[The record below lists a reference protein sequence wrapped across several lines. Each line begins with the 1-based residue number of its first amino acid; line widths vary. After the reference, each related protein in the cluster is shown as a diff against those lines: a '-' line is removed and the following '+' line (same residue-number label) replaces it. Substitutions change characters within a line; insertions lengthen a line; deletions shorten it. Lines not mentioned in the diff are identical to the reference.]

1 MVTLDRLRIDLEKKL
16 QIDREITT
24 VEVIGDTLDECLAD
38 AAVQLES
45 KIQNL
50 EYEVMEGG
58 LPVLQ
63 VS

>member
-38 AAVQLES
+38 AAVS
-45 KIQNL
+45 VWKCSI
-50 EYEVMEGG
+50 
-58 LPVLQ
+58 PKC
-63 VS
+63 